1 MPGVDK
7 RLARDPQLYSRIGFA
22 HEHRQSTPEELTAV
36 LAIRLPPED
45 EAADD
50 GPAHAKAITTII
62 WILGGFFRLV
72 DRQPT
77 RIERVPTVHSFTG
90 LTPEIVDTV
99 WPVCSSAI
107 ERCENQATYRCDSH
121 SRQIDGS
128 GATFL

>member
-7 RLARDPQLYSRIGFA
+7 RLAHDPQLYSRIEFA

-50 GPAHAKAITTII
+50 GPAHARAITTIV
-62 WILGGFFRLV
+62 WIIGDYFRLV

-77 RIERVPTVHSFTG
+77 PIER
-90 LTPEIVDTV
+90 
-99 WPVCSSAI
+99 AI
-107 ERCENQATYRCDSH
+107 TALDAP
-121 SRQIDGS
+121 GS
-128 GATFL
+128 